1 MGKYWYQKQLRMVQ
15 TVLRETD
22 IVNYNAKAV
31 VEYLEKSNANCIIIN
46 AGGIVDFFHSGLDGA
61 NLNPFMTNEDILG
74 DLVREAHAKEIKVI
88 CRID

>member
-31 VEYLEKSNANCIIIN
+31 VEYLEKSNSNCIIIN
-46 AGGIVDFFHSGLDGA
+46 A
-61 NLNPFMTNEDILG
+61 
-74 DLVREAHAKEIKVI
+74 
-88 CRID
+88 

>member
-31 VEYLEKSNANCIIIN
+31 VEYLEKFKSIY
-46 AGGIVDFFHSGLDGA
+46 D
-61 NLNPFMTNEDILG
+61 
-74 DLVREAHAKEIKVI
+74 
-88 CRID
+88 